1 MSALAFVASTKY
13 PCISNDRPQRRCGI
27 ALVATNQWGFHM
39 ASYVLIVDDEEPI
52 RRFLRRRLEG
62 WGYTVKEAESATQAL
77 ERMLSEPAA
86 IAIIDITMPG
96 RDGLWLAEQ
105 IRKRWS
111 KTAIIMATGADDM
124 RSVEESRQL
133 GAVDYVLKPFDR
145 ELLRQALVRASEAS
159 SRGRSEV

>member
-1 MSALAFVASTKY
+1 MV
-13 PCISNDRPQRRCGI
+13 
-27 ALVATNQWGFHM
+27 
-39 ASYVLIVDDEEPI
+39 SYVLVVDDEQPI
-52 RRFLRRRLEG
+52 RALLRRRLER

-86 IAIIDITMPG
+86 VAIIDIQMPG
-96 RDGLWLAEQ
+96 RDGLSLAKQ
-105 IRKRWS
+105 IRQRWS

-124 RSVEESRQL
+124 RSIEESRQL

-159 SRGRSEV
+159 SRGGSEV